1 MQMTIDCPKCG
12 TPLLVPESAAGRR
25 ARCTSCQTKFIIPSA
40 EEMLDMTV
48 SHMVLEELTMRRG
61 ESDADDDD
69 ADAAVGH
76 AEPDLRAGLRAGDGD
91 ANDDSDSFAP
101 PSSSRDNQA
110 GGTVVGVPVAA
121 EMNDRSGVM
130 THDEISIDFEDEG
143 PSTTGAAAVPSA
155 QQLAAGAASRAGG
168 LSGAGLYPQSL
179 APAEARPYLVVR
191 EVSTDGVQFAFAAR
205 WLRHEVFRCSI
216 PIRCCASGVSLGAN
230 QKLSARPMV
239 FVNRT
244 STGEDRARAIELK
257 YETDSVGQKTPRELV
272 REIGRM
278 RELTQ
283 PYDLPMMYY
292 VQAGRP
298 VDALVC
304 KAEAGVDG
312 EEACVV
318 RIPNGQVAVQWLERV
333 NGRCG
338 PEYAQLRTDV
348 AHLSSDAWSQLPI
361 AVRQRLEPWTRFQ
374 RGEKFLLYLNDPDF
388 SSNDAGLAGV
398 VITDQR
404 LIYHKYRRLRS
415 VALNQD
421 ATLHVRPDPTTR
433 VVRLTLESA
442 GRMARAGKIHRTD
455 MPKLIECLSN
465 ARLRVMVGGG

>member
-1 MQMTIDCPKCG
+1 MQMTIDCPQCG
-12 TPLLVPESAAGRR
+12 TPLLVPETAAGRK
-25 ARCTSCQTKFIIPSA
+25 ARCTSCGAKFVIPSA

-48 SHMVLEELTMRRG
+48 SHMVLEELTIRRG
-61 ESDADDDD
+61 ESEVPKDEDLPETDEDVEVVDEPDLSAGSTSGD
-69 ADAAVGH
+69 ADADFPRTT
-76 AEPDLRAGLRAGDGD
+76 AEAASGAQV
-91 ANDDSDSFAP
+91 SE
-101 PSSSRDNQA
+101 
-110 GGTVVGVPVAA
+110 GTVIGVPVAA
-121 EMNDRSGVM
+121 EVNDRSAVM
-130 THDEISIDFEDEG
+130 SHDEIMAGGVVDEDDL
-143 PSTTGAAAVPSA
+143 AVPSA
-155 QQLAAGAASRAGG
+155 EALTAGAETSSSA
-168 LSGAGLYPQSL
+168 YPQEL
-179 APAEARPYLVVR
+179 TPKEARPYLVVR
-191 EVSTDGVQFAFAAR
+191 EVSTDGVRIAFSAK
-205 WLRHEVFRCSI
+205 WLRNEVFRCSM
-216 PIRCCASGVSLGAN
+216 PMRCCASGASLGPN
-230 QKLSARPMV
+230 QKLSARPMI

-244 STGEDRARAIELK
+244 TTGEDRARSLELK
-257 YETDSVGQKTPRELV
+257 YETDSVDQRTPRELV

-278 RELTQ
+278 NDLTQ
-283 PYDLPMMYY
+283 PYDLPMLYY

-298 VDALVC
+298 VDAMVC
-304 KAEAGVDG
+304 SAQQGTG
-312 EEACVV
+312 NEEACEV
-318 RIPNGQVAVQWLERV
+318 RVPNGQVAVQWLERV

-361 AVRQRLEPWTRFQ
+361 KVRQRLEPWTRFQ

-398 VITDQR
+398 VITDKR

-415 VALNQD
+415 VALQQD

-455 MPKLIECLSN
+455 MPKLIECLSD

>member
-1 MQMTIDCPKCG
+1 MQMTIDCPRCG
-12 TPLLVPESAAGRR
+12 TPLLVPETAAGRK
-25 ARCTSCQTKFIIPSA
+25 ARCTSCDVKFVIPSA

-61 ESDADDDD
+61 ESDLPEDEDLEVVDEPDLKEDPALGD
-69 ADAAVGH
+69 ADADFPRTT
-76 AEPDLRAGLRAGDGD
+76 AEAEAKTNP
-91 ANDDSDSFAP
+91 
-101 PSSSRDNQA
+101 QE
-110 GGTVVGVPVAA
+110 GTVLGIAVAA
-121 EMNDRSGVM
+121 EVNDRSAVM
-130 THDEISIDFEDEG
+130 THDEIMAGSDE
-143 PSTTGAAAVPSA
+143 PDETTVPSSDA
-155 QQLAAGAASRAGG
+155 QIVGG
-168 LSGAGLYPQSL
+168 DNRSSAYPQAL
-179 APAEARPYLVVR
+179 LPKEARPYLVVR
-191 EVSTDGVQFAFAAR
+191 EVSTDGVTIAFAAQ
-205 WLRHEVFRCSI
+205 WLRNEVFRCSL
-216 PIRCCASGVSLGAN
+216 PMRCCASGASLNVN
-230 QKLSARPMV
+230 QKLAARPMI

-244 STGEDRARAIELK
+244 TTGEDRARALELK
-257 YETDSVGQKTPRELV
+257 YETDSVGQRTPRELV

-278 RELTQ
+278 SDLTQ
-283 PYDLPMMYY
+283 PYDLPMLYY

-298 VDALVC
+298 VDAMIC
-304 KAEAGVDG
+304 RAQQNTDG
-312 EEACVV
+312 QEACEV
-318 RIPNGQVAVQWLERV
+318 RVPNGQVAIQWLERV

-361 AVRQRLEPWTRFQ
+361 NVRQRLEPWTRFQ

-415 VALNQD
+415 VALQQD

-455 MPKLIECLSN
+455 MPKLIECLSD

>member
-1 MQMTIDCPKCG
+1 MQMTIDCPRCG
-12 TPLLVPESAAGRR
+12 TPLLVPETAAGRK
-25 ARCTSCQTKFIIPSA
+25 ARCTSCEAKFVIPSA

-61 ESDADDDD
+61 ESEVPEDQDLPDPDGEPHEVVHEPEPTQTSKQAD
-69 ADAAVGH
+69 ADAAFPRT
-76 AEPDLRAGLRAGDGD
+76 ATPAAGA
-91 ANDDSDSFAP
+91 
-101 PSSSRDNQA
+101 SS
-110 GGTVVGVPVAA
+110 GGTVIGIPVAA
-121 EMNDRSGVM
+121 EVNDRSAVM
-130 THDEISIDFEDEG
+130 SHDEI
-143 PSTTGAAAVPSA
+143 
-155 QQLAAGAASRAGG
+155 LAGG
-168 LSGAGLYPQSL
+168 DQDGEIQVGGGTALSGGTADASAYPQEL
-179 APAEARPYLVVR
+179 IPRDARPYLVVR
-191 EVSTDGVQFAFAAR
+191 EVSTDGVIIAFASR
-205 WLRHEVFRCSI
+205 WLRNEVFRCSM
-216 PIRCCASGVSLGAN
+216 PMRCCASGATLGPN

-244 STGEDRARAIELK
+244 TTGEDRARSLELK
-257 YETDSVGQKTPRELV
+257 YETDNVGQRTPRELV

-278 RELTQ
+278 NDLTQ
-283 PYDLPMMYY
+283 PYDLPMLYY

-298 VDALVC
+298 VDAMVC
-304 KAEAGVDG
+304 RAISEGDG
-312 EEACVV
+312 DVTGGGGDASCEV
-318 RIPNGQVAVQWLERV
+318 RVPNGQVAVQWLERV

-361 AVRQRLEPWTRFQ
+361 NVRQRLEPWTRFQ

-388 SSNDAGLAGV
+388 ASNDAGLAGV

-455 MPKLIECLSN
+455 MPKLIECLSD